1 MISKFFIERPILAN
15 VLAVVTIIIGMV
27 SYYRLPVEQYPPI
40 TPPTIQVTARYPG
53 ASAAVIAQIIGVPIE
68 QAVNGVENSIYM
80 SSSSSSD
87 GSYSLT
93 ITFDVG
99 TDLDKSL
106 ALVQNQVNTALAE
119 LPNGVQQQGVS
130 VKKVSTN
137 ILMVVSIYSDDNRFD
152 PSFLSNYAII
162 NLQNPL
168 ARLPG
173 VGQVRV
179 FGAGPYSM
187 RVWLDPKRLQN
198 FNLTTQEVL
207 TAISDQ
213 NVEVASGQLGAPPV
227 PNDQAFQ
234 FTINSLGRLTDV
246 ADFENII
253 IKSELGATAQI
264 VRLRDIARVDLG
276 QQFIQTLPMSAELAR
291 PRSPFF
297 PCQRPMPSRWQIG
310 FIGPWKK

>member
-53 ASAAVIAQIIGVPIE
+53 ASAAVIAQIIGVPLE

-119 LPNGVQQQGVS
+119 LPGGVQQQGVS
-130 VKKVSTN
+130 V
-137 ILMVVSIYSDDNRFD
+137 
-152 PSFLSNYAII
+152 
-162 NLQNPL
+162 
-168 ARLPG
+168 
-173 VGQVRV
+173 
-179 FGAGPYSM
+179 
-187 RVWLDPKRLQN
+187 
-198 FNLTTQEVL
+198 
-207 TAISDQ
+207 
-213 NVEVASGQLGAPPV
+213 
-227 PNDQAFQ
+227 
-234 FTINSLGRLTDV
+234 
-246 ADFENII
+246 
-253 IKSELGATAQI
+253 
-264 VRLRDIARVDLG
+264 
-276 QQFIQTLPMSAELAR
+276 
-291 PRSPFF
+291 
-297 PCQRPMPSRWQIG
+297 
-310 FIGPWKK
+310 

>member
-1 MISKFFIERPILAN
+1 MISKFFIEHPILAN

-27 SYYRLPVEQYPPI
+27 CYYQLPVEQYPPI

-53 ASAAVIAQIIGVPIE
+53 ASAADIAQIIGVPIE

-106 ALVQNQVNTALAE
+106 ALVQNQVNTALAA
-119 LPNGVQQQGVS
+119 LPFGVQQQGVN
-130 VKKVSTN
+130 VRKVSTN
-137 ILMVVSIYSDDNRFD
+137 ILMVVSIFSDDNRFD
-152 PSFLSNYAII
+152 EAFLSNYALI
-162 NLQNPL
+162 NMQNPL

-187 RVWLDPKRLQN
+187 RVWLDPKRLQD
-198 FNLTTQEVL
+198 FNLTTQDVL
-207 TAISDQ
+207 NAIADQ
-213 NVEVASGQLGAPPV
+213 NVQVVAGQLGAPPV
-227 PNDQAFQ
+227 PNNQVFQ

-246 ADFENII
+246 AQFEDII
-253 IKSELGATAQI
+253 IKSERGAAAQI
-264 VRLRDIARVDLG
+264 VRLRDIARVV
-276 QQFIQTLPMSAELAR
+276 R
-291 PRSPFF
+291 PT
-297 PCQRPMPSRWQIG
+297 
-310 FIGPWKK
+310 